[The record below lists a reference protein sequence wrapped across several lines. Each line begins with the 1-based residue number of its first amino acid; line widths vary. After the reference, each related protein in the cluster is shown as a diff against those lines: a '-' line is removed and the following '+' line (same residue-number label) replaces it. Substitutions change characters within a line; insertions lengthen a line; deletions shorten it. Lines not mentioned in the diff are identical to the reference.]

1 MLAAFMNVLRV
12 VVELLGHFAGE
23 KAAHDHPL
31 RGELG
36 SRALLLF
43 LQTGVIP
50 ALIQIWSVH
59 DVAVPPSALSVLPQI
74 KEPAEKQKF
83 FQELSKS
90 LDSFP
95 EDFCRHKVLPQL
107 LTAFEFGNA
116 GAVVLTPL
124 FKVNGARSCGI
135 QRPGWV
141 QPWVRS
147 VLSAASNPVPS
158 GQAQGT

>member
-1 MLAAFMNVLRV
+1 M
-12 VVELLGHFAGE
+12 
-23 KAAHDHPL
+23 PL
-31 RGELG
+31 
-36 SRALLLF
+36 
-43 LQTGVIP
+43 
-50 ALIQIWSVH
+50 
-59 DVAVPPSALSVLPQI
+59 QI

-124 FKVNGARSCGI
+124 FKVSGARDLSEETFKVEASGTEAPGDWLGG
-135 QRPGWV
+135 QNHKMRRPWSGGHPYGASLGLGSPVRADPSLREELFSAYIPVV
-141 QPWVRS
+141 QPTR
-147 VLSAASNPVPS
+147 A
-158 GQAQGT
+158 T

>member
-1 MLAAFMNVLRV
+1 M
-12 VVELLGHFAGE
+12 HGE
-23 KAAHDHPL
+23 
-31 RGELG
+31 
-36 SRALLLF
+36 
-43 LQTGVIP
+43 
-50 ALIQIWSVH
+50 
-59 DVAVPPSALSVLPQI
+59 AVCPPTLSLLPQI

-124 FKVNGARSCGI
+124 FKVKGARDCGT
-135 QRPGWV
+135 QSPGWIWLWV
-141 QPWVRS
+141 SSTFRVNASPGSSGLSGPGPPDQWWEAGDFQPLGGQSLCSRA
-147 VLSAASNPVPS
+147 VLIEPLLQSLPPPLSPPPS
-158 GQAQGT
+158 PHS

>member
-1 MLAAFMNVLRV
+1 M
-12 VVELLGHFAGE
+12 
-23 KAAHDHPL
+23 
-31 RGELG
+31 
-36 SRALLLF
+36 
-43 LQTGVIP
+43 
-50 ALIQIWSVH
+50 
-59 DVAVPPSALSVLPQI
+59 LPQI

-124 FKVNGARSCGI
+124 FKVNGARSCEI
-135 QRPGWV
+135 QGPGWI
-141 QPWVRS
+141 QLWVRS
-147 VLSAASNPVPS
+147 ILGVDSNPVS
-158 GQAQGT
+158 S

>member
-1 MLAAFMNVLRV
+1 MNPV
-12 VVELLGHFAGE
+12 FAS
-23 KAAHDHPL
+23 P
-31 RGELG
+31 
-36 SRALLLF
+36 
-43 LQTGVIP
+43 
-50 ALIQIWSVH
+50 
-59 DVAVPPSALSVLPQI
+59 PQI

-124 FKVNGARSCGI
+124 FKVSGAR
-135 QRPGWV
+135 QELWD
-141 QPWVRS
+141 
-147 VLSAASNPVPS
+147 
-158 GQAQGT
+158 TET

>member
-1 MLAAFMNVLRV
+1 MDPV
-12 VVELLGHFAGE
+12 FAL
-23 KAAHDHPL
+23 P
-31 RGELG
+31 
-36 SRALLLF
+36 
-43 LQTGVIP
+43 
-50 ALIQIWSVH
+50 
-59 DVAVPPSALSVLPQI
+59 PQI

-124 FKVNGARSCGI
+124 FKVSGAR
-135 QRPGWV
+135 QELWD
-141 QPWVRS
+141 
-147 VLSAASNPVPS
+147 
-158 GQAQGT
+158 TET

>member
-1 MLAAFMNVLRV
+1 MPVFGEGRDQAAFF
-12 VVELLGHFAGE
+12 LLESF
-23 KAAHDHPL
+23 L
-31 RGELG
+31 
-36 SRALLLF
+36 SSLL
-43 LQTGVIP
+43 
-50 ALIQIWSVH
+50 
-59 DVAVPPSALSVLPQI
+59 QI

-124 FKVNGARSCGI
+124 FKVSGARGLSEGRCKAKASGTV
-135 QRPGWV
+135 RPETGWWIGTSK
-141 QPWVRS
+141 QKAPLWG
-147 VLSAASNPVPS
+147 ASPTGPS
-158 GQAQGT
+158 

>member
-1 MLAAFMNVLRV
+1 MPV
-12 VVELLGHFAGE
+12 AGE
-23 KAAHDHPL
+23 GHEQAA
-31 RGELG
+31 
-36 SRALLLF
+36 LF
-43 LQTGVIP
+43 VLHP
-50 ALIQIWSVH
+50 ALFS
-59 DVAVPPSALSVLPQI
+59 LLQI

-124 FKVNGARSCGI
+124 FKVSGPGAS
-135 QRPGWV
+135 
-141 QPWVRS
+141 VRADGKAKS
-147 VLSAASNPVPS
+147 
-158 GQAQGT
+158 

>member
-1 MLAAFMNVLRV
+1 MCGEAVFPLNPV
-12 VVELLGHFAGE
+12 FA
-23 KAAHDHPL
+23 
-31 RGELG
+31 
-36 SRALLLF
+36 
-43 LQTGVIP
+43 
-50 ALIQIWSVH
+50 
-59 DVAVPPSALSVLPQI
+59 PQI

-124 FKVNGARSCGI
+124 FKVNGAR
-135 QRPGWV
+135 QELWD
-141 QPWVRS
+141 
-147 VLSAASNPVPS
+147 
-158 GQAQGT
+158 TET

>member
-1 MLAAFMNVLRV
+1 MAREDHDKADFLSLA
-12 VVELLGHFAGE
+12 
-23 KAAHDHPL
+23 
-31 RGELG
+31 
-36 SRALLLF
+36 S
-43 LQTGVIP
+43 
-50 ALIQIWSVH
+50 
-59 DVAVPPSALSVLPQI
+59 LSQI

-124 FKVNGARSCGI
+124 FKVSGAGVSVRRDI
-135 QRPGWV
+135 HGWEP
-141 QPWVRS
+141 QE
-147 VLSAASNPVPS
+147 L
-158 GQAQGT
+158 

>member
-1 MLAAFMNVLRV
+1 MNPV
-12 VVELLGHFAGE
+12 FA
-23 KAAHDHPL
+23 P
-31 RGELG
+31 
-36 SRALLLF
+36 
-43 LQTGVIP
+43 
-50 ALIQIWSVH
+50 
-59 DVAVPPSALSVLPQI
+59 LPQI

-124 FKVNGARSCGI
+124 FKVSGARQELWDTALGEGR
-135 QRPGWV
+135 RP
-141 QPWVRS
+141 S
-147 VLSAASNPVPS
+147 VLL
-158 GQAQGT
+158 T

>member
-1 MLAAFMNVLRV
+1 MLL
-12 VVELLGHFAGE
+12 
-23 KAAHDHPL
+23 
-31 RGELG
+31 
-36 SRALLLF
+36 
-43 LQTGVIP
+43 
-50 ALIQIWSVH
+50 
-59 DVAVPPSALSVLPQI
+59 QI

-124 FKVNGARSCGI
+124 FKVSGARDLIEERHASWEPQELWGPETGWWVKTTNEKALERGPALRG
-135 QRPGWV
+135 QPREGQPG
-141 QPWVRS
+141 
-147 VLSAASNPVPS
+147 
-158 GQAQGT
+158 